1 MLDNFSLIQIKEA
14 VSQKNS
20 HCKIEVSG
28 GLTKETIPEIAT
40 SGADFISIGALTKHC
55 QALDLSFRIENI
67 L

>member
-14 VSQKNS
+14 VSQRND

-28 GLTKETIPEIAT
+28 GLTEDNIPAIAE

-55 QALDLSFRIENI
+55 QALDLSFRIDS
-67 L
+67 LT